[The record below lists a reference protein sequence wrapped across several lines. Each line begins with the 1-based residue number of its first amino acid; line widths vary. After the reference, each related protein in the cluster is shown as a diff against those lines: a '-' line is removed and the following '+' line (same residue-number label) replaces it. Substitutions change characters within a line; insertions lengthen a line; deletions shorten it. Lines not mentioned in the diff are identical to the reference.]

1 MVPETVEN
9 VLKVDCFAWNVK
21 SSGDDGDKMMNFR
34 GFELKGRFF
43 KLLIDGKLFH
53 TQKSEFSGHGEMADG
68 NVNGFVD
75 FVDMLELIS
84 EIEEF
89 RLFGDF
95 HRVDLHD
102 VPNRIILELLVYF

>member
-9 VLKVDCFAWNVK
+9 VLKVDCFTWNVE
-21 SSGDDGDKMMNFR
+21 SSGNDGDKMMNLR
-34 GFELKGRFF
+34 GFELKRRLF

-84 EIEEF
+84 EIE
-89 RLFGDF
+89 
-95 HRVDLHD
+95 
-102 VPNRIILELLVYF
+102 